1 MTSTVTLISSSPS
14 VRAESVDARSN
25 IVLTFSG
32 PVKAGAGKFEIL
44 DRSDRTLVSEPMSG
58 SHVTISGNTV
68 TIDPPRD
75 LPYLSSI
82 KLVFTGDWL
91 LDSSGAAISTPSD
104 FIFWTGMSATAL
116 DMQGTDMADILH
128 GSDLV
133 DRLDGGAGNDEIG
146 GFGGNDVLAGGLG
159 DDSVWGGDG
168 DDLLLGGDGNDFLQ
182 GNEGNDVLEGGA
194 GDDELRDFA
203 GNDTLSGGDGNDRI
217 YSWGPGRSFIDGG
230 RGDDS
235 IIARQSDIVA
245 AGDGN
250 DIIQLQLLSDST
262 DGRVDGGAGDD
273 RFEIGLL
280 TGTSG
285 SINLTG
291 GSGRDTY
298 VLQLSRNHEGVGA
311 GRGEITD
318 FAAGVRGDQIDLA
331 PLIIDYQYKH
341 GYNTGNPFAPGGFV
355 RLQSDGADTLL
366 LLLED
371 GERTLLRLKNVQ
383 PQQLTGDNFVGGYR
397 PDGGSQGL
405 SLQGTG
411 ANDVL
416 TGYEVDDQLMGGHGD
431 DVLDGAG
438 GNDVL
443 RGGAG
448 VDELLGGYG
457 DDVLDGG
464 TGNDV
469 LRDYSGRNTLRGG
482 AGNDSLSVGGTD
494 FVAEGDDGDDII
506 YAGGNGRVSGGN
518 GNDVLRAAAGAML
531 ILDGGSGN
539 DTIDIT
545 GIFGGAI
552 VTASGGSGRDVFNVG
567 NVAPNRVTV
576 SDFTTGAG
584 GDLIDVSGV
593 MPYSPNGNPFGT
605 GHLRLRQEGLDTI
618 LEFSWAGA
626 AGSGTDWRDIAT
638 FSNTNAADFT
648 RDNFLHGISPD
659 GGNEGPTLVGGSG
672 NDELRGQFLND
683 LLEGNDGNDQL
694 YGGFGNDVLRG
705 GNGDDMLDG
714 GGGDDLLDGGA
725 GFDVVQL
732 ARKRF
737 DFKIWVENGS
747 FKVQDLQ
754 GLSGTDTL
762 QGIERLQL
770 DGTTVAFDGN
780 GVGGQVYRLYQAA
793 FDRAPDQVGMGFWIH
808 HADRGQ
814 DLVSI
819 AEAFVT
825 SAEFKTLYGA
835 APTNA
840 EVIDRLY
847 YNVLHRAPDAEGRA
861 FWLDV
866 LDRKLAPLSSVLVG
880 FSESKENVANLA
892 EVIGKGFD
900 YTTWYG

>member
-1 MTSTVTLISSSPS
+1 
-14 VRAESVDARSN
+14 
-25 IVLTFSG
+25 
-32 PVKAGAGKFEIL
+32 
-44 DRSDRTLVSEPMSG
+44 MSG
-58 SHVTISGNTV
+58 SHVTINGNTV

-75 LPYLSSI
+75 LPYLTYIGLS
-82 KLVFTGDWL
+82 FTGDWL
-91 LDSSGAAISTPSD
+91 VDSSGAAIDKPSD

-116 DMQGTDMADILH
+116 DMQGTDMADILN
-128 GSDLV
+128 GSDLA
-133 DRLDGGAGNDEIG
+133 DRLDGGAGNDEIL
-146 GFGGNDVLAGGLG
+146 GFAGNDVLSGGLG
-159 DDSVWGGDG
+159 DDSVGGGDG
-168 DDLLLGGDGNDFLQ
+168 DDLLQGGDGNDFLA
-182 GNEGNDVLEGGA
+182 GSEGNDVVEGGA
-194 GDDELRDFA
+194 GDDELRDDA
-203 GNDTLSGGDGNDRI
+203 GNNTLSGGDGNDKI
-217 YSWGPGRSFIDGG
+217 YSWGFASSFIDGG
-230 RGDDS
+230 RGDDF
-235 IIARQSDIVA
+235 IMAHHRDVVA
-245 AGDGN
+245 AGEGN
-250 DIIQLQLLSDST
+250 DIIKLQVLGDST
-262 DGRVDGGAGDD
+262 DIRADGAAGDD
-273 RFEIGLL
+273 RFEVSLL
-280 TGTSG
+280 TGVSG
-285 SINLTG
+285 AATLTG

-298 VLQLSRNHEGVGA
+298 VLQLSRYHEGEGA
-311 GRGEITD
+311 GRSEITD
-318 FAAGVRGDQIDLA
+318 FAAGARGDQIDLA
-331 PLIIDYQYKH
+331 LLMRDYRYQH

-355 RLQSDGADTLL
+355 RLQADGADTLL
-366 LLLED
+366 ILLED

-397 PDGGSQGL
+397 PDGGSQGV

-448 VDELLGGYG
+448 ADRLEGGYG

-464 TGNDV
+464 TGNDE
-469 LRDYSGRNTLRGG
+469 LRDYWGQNNVRGG
-482 AGNDSLSVGGTD
+482 AGNDSLWVGGTD

-506 YAGGNGRVSGGN
+506 SAGGKGRVSGGN
-518 GNDVLRAAAGAML
+518 GNDVLRVFDGAIL
-531 ILDGGSGN
+531 VLDGGSGN
-539 DTIDIT
+539 DLIDIAS
-545 GIFGGAI
+545 GYGGTV
-552 VTASGGSGRDVFNVG
+552 VTASGGSGRDVFKVG
-567 NVAPNRVTV
+567 NVAPNKITI

-605 GHLRLRQEGLDTI
+605 GHLRLRQEGQDTI
-618 LEFSWAGA
+618 LEFSRAGA
-626 AGSGTDWRDIAT
+626 AGTGTDWLDVAT
-638 FSNTNAADFT
+638 FSNTNAAEFT
-648 RDNFLHGISPD
+648 RDNFLHGLSPD
-659 GGNEGPTLVGGSG
+659 GNNEGITLAGGSAS
-672 NDELRGQFLND
+672 DELRGQFLND
-683 LLEGNDGNDQL
+683 LLEGNDGDDRL
-694 YGGFGNDVLRG
+694 YGDYGKDVIRG
-705 GNGDDMLDG
+705 GNGNDVLDG

-725 GFDVVQL
+725 GFDVVQM
-732 ARKRF
+732 ARKRS
-737 DFKIWVENGS
+737 DVKVWVEDGS
-747 FKVQDLQ
+747 FKVQDLL
-754 GLSGTDTL
+754 GLAGTDTL

-780 GVGGQVYRLYQAA
+780 GAGGQVYRLYQAA
-793 FDRAPDQVGMGFWIH
+793 FDRAPDKVGMGFWIH

-825 SAEFKTLYGA
+825 SAEFKTLYGV

-847 YNVLHRAPDAEGRA
+847 HNVLHRAPDAEGRA

-900 YTTWYG
+900 FTTWYG